1 MSGRAIAS
9 GGSAHRR
16 ATAIIAGVLLLVALT
31 LLGIGA
37 NSPYTHA
44 NLNPGYDDRYTRTDQ
59 IVVGAP
65 VAFDGLSAPIASGDP
80 VQRGESLFV
89 TEGCVGCHALGAQ
102 GGAVAKPI
110 AGVDA
115 QLLAQ
120 RVRDGKSGM
129 PKFSTTG
136 LTDQQ
141 LADIATYLKSLP
153 PVK

>member
-1 MSGRAIAS
+1 VKMLATAF

-16 ATAIIAGVLLLVALT
+16 ATTIIAGVLLLVALT

-44 NLNPGYDDRYTRTDQ
+44 NLNPGYDDRYVRTDQ
-59 IVVGAP
+59 IVVGPP
-65 VAFDGLSAPIASGDP
+65 VAFDGLSVAIASGDP
-80 VQRGESLFV
+80 VQRGASLFI

-102 GGAVAKPI
+102 GGAVAKPV
-110 AGVDA
+110 AGADS
-115 QLLAQ
+115 QLLTQ
-120 RVRDGKSGM
+120 RVRGGTAGM

-136 LTDQQ
+136 LTDEQ
-141 LADIATYLKSLP
+141 LTDIAAYLKSLP